1 MDTHMLAFDLNLLTN
16 MGIQLINTI
25 ILAFAL
31 SKILYK
37 PVKKFL
43 HARRDRISQ
52 SLTDAKEALDNAY
65 ITKAS
70 YEEKFEGIE
79 SERKEILAATRTRA
93 SEIEGQIISE
103 AKAEADAI
111 KERAAREM
119 AMERKKAEEELR
131 KQIIE
136 ISTIIAER
144 YVSEKMDESTGNR
157 LLNDALDELGDS
169 AWLN

>member
-1 MDTHMLAFDLNLLTN
+1 MLAFDLNLLTN
-16 MGIQLINTI
+16 MAIQLINTA
-25 ILAFAL
+25 ILAFVL

-43 HARRDRISQ
+43 HARRERISQ

-65 ITKAS
+65 TTKAS

-103 AKAEADAI
+103 AKAEAAAI
-111 KERAAREM
+111 KERATREM

-144 YVSEKMDESTGNR
+144 YVAEKMDERTGNR
-157 LLNDALDELGDS
+157 LLNNALDELGDS
-169 AWLN
+169 AWLS

>member
-1 MDTHMLAFDLNLLTN
+1 MGTHMLAFDLNLLTD
-16 MGIQLINTI
+16 MAFQLVNTI
-25 ILAFAL
+25 VLAIIL
-31 SKILYK
+31 SKVLYK

-43 HARRDRISQ
+43 HTRRERISQ

-65 ITKAS
+65 ATKSS

-79 SERKEILAATRTRA
+79 SERKEILTAARTRA
-93 SEIEGQIISE
+93 TEIEEQIINE

-111 KERAAREM
+111 KERATREM

-136 ISTIIAER
+136 VSTIIAER
-144 YVSEKMDESTGNR
+144 YVAEKMDAGTGNR
-157 LLNDALDELGDS
+157 LLNEALDELGDS

>member
-1 MDTHMLAFDLNLLTN
+1 MLAFDLNLLTN

>member
-1 MDTHMLAFDLNLLTN
+1 MA
-16 MGIQLINTI
+16 IQLINTA
-25 ILAFAL
+25 ILAFVL

-43 HARRDRISQ
+43 HARRERISQ

-65 ITKAS
+65 TTKAS

-103 AKAEADAI
+103 AKAEAAAI
-111 KERAAREM
+111 KERATREM

-144 YVSEKMDESTGNR
+144 YVAEKMDERTGNR
-157 LLNDALDELGDS
+157 LLNNALDELGDS
-169 AWLN
+169 AWLS